1 MDGLSELPEV
11 NFEFPFTL
19 IGKSTMAFLTDQSR
33 RILKSWYTGEGPEHG
48 FRSCFADGLN
58 QSLVSS
64 VAQAKKIVLCKGFAI
79 LKQGCFLTFLLKKY
93 KGCLL

>member
-1 MDGLSELPEV
+1 
-11 NFEFPFTL
+11 
-19 IGKSTMAFLTDQSR
+19 MAFLTDQPR

-48 FRSCFADGLN
+48 
-58 QSLVSS
+58 VSS